1 MATLTLRDAR
11 RIAAHTRPWTLRME
25 CVDPSTNT
33 NKYWF
38 ATGRGTNESVETGS
52 GRIGAKP
59 ALRLVSFAKFVGKV
73 QEKLGKGYDYANT
86 RFVRMSPSNLIKLG
100 GHKPSAA
107 PTGAGVKPQAPQA
120 PAPTAPN
127 PVAPAAPAAPPAVAT
142 GGKFV
147 APPMGTPKPG
157 LPALDGPY
165 VLIVAV
171 HPVKDGFEGIDE
183 DGDVVMDLTLQG
195 GQDLVQD
202 YGIPMVWAL

>member
-11 RIAAHTRPWTLRME
+11 RIAANTRPWTLRME

-73 QEKLGKGYDYANT
+73 QEKLGKGYSYAST
-86 RFVRMSPSNLIKLG
+86 RFVRMSAANLAKLG

-107 PTGAGVKPQAPQA
+107 PTGQGVSAPQA

-127 PVAPAAPAAPPAVAT
+127 PVAPAAPVDP
-142 GGKFV
+142 
-147 APPMGTPKPG
+147 
-157 LPALDGPY
+157 LPLESPSS
-165 VLIVAV
+165 
-171 HPVKDGFEGIDE
+171 
-183 DGDVVMDLTLQG
+183 
-195 GQDLVQD
+195 
-202 YGIPMVWAL
+202 